1 MTRRFFKEVTV
12 SSDNGI
18 MLDARV
24 LKTPLK
30 AVLKLPMPALAEA
43 IATEWREQGEHI
55 KPLSMPITRLANT
68 AIDRAGAERDKIKAE
83 IIAFA
88 GSDMVCY
95 RAGSPPAL
103 ISRQAEMWDPVVDWA
118 QRVLDAPFVV
128 TTGVMHVEQPEAA
141 IKAFA
146 VHLHAMDDFTIAV
159 LHNLTTLTGSALMAA
174 MLKRGQSRA
183 RLSGLPLM
191 RMKTGRSNN
200 GEKTRKPHCFGP
212 AGSRNSRPVAASSQ
226 PCANPE

>member
-18 MLDARV
+18 MLDTRV

-43 IATEWREQGEHI
+43 IAAEWREQGEHI
-55 KPLSMPITRLANT
+55 RPLSMPITRLANT
-68 AIDRAGAERDKIKAE
+68 AIDRVGAERDKIKAE
-83 IIAFA
+83 ILEFA

-95 RAGSPPAL
+95 RAESPPAL
-103 ISRQAEMWDPVVDWA
+103 ISRQAELWDPVIDWA
-118 QRVLDAPFVV
+118 RSVTDAPFVV

-159 LHNLTTLTGSALMAA
+159 LHNLTTLTGSALLAA
-174 MLKRGQSRA
+174 MIEARAIDSRA
-183 RLSGLPLM
+183 AWAAAFADEDWQIEQWGEDEEASLLRARRLKEFEACCRFLATL
-191 RMKTGRSNN
+191 R
-200 GEKTRKPHCFGP
+200 
-212 AGSRNSRPVAASSQ
+212 
-226 PCANPE
+226 